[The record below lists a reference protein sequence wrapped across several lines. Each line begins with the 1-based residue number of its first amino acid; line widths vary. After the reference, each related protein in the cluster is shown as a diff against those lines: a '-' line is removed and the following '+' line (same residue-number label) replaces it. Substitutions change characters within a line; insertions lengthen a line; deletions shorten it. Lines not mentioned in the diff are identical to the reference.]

1 MLPASA
7 MQYRPQ
13 ITFDQREMKM
23 SKTILIALALGAV
36 GTAPALAQQTGSPAA
51 AAATGPY
58 APYDWLIG
66 DWQAE
71 GGLRELITYGTKGSY
86 IRFQAFFP
94 TKDEPQHL
102 HFEGIALWNA
112 KTRMLDYLFA
122 VEPGSGVQEN
132 GTFRVEADGTII
144 REVELID
151 ASGKAGTFRQTF
163 RQTGRDSAITSV
175 MRKTATGW
183 EPTFPGGEKI
193 ELTRR
198 S

>member
-1 MLPASA
+1 M
-7 MQYRPQ
+7 
-13 ITFDQREMKM
+13 FK
-23 SKTILIALALGAV
+23 KILIALALSAV
-36 GTAPALAQQTGSPAA
+36 GAAPAIAQQTGSPAV

-71 GGLRELITYGTKGSY
+71 SGLRELITYGTNRSY

-112 KTRMLDYLFA
+112 KTKRLDYLFA

-132 GTFRVEADGTII
+132 GTYRVEADGTIV

-151 ASGKAGTFRQTF
+151 AKGNTGTFRQTF
-163 RQTGRDSAITSV
+163 RRTGPDSAITTV
-175 MRKTATGW
+175 MRQTATGW
-183 EPTFPGGEKI
+183 EPTFAGGDRI

-198 S
+198 PGS